1 MPKTKIKSRSQPVI
15 TPPENNMCS
24 QTTLRTFNNP
34 FAFFFLPTLT
44 VQPQRFLQVRRIY
57 SSYLRL
63 THWACSHHNAWGYL
77 GISNLCLQLERMGQ

>member
-1 MPKTKIKSRSQPVI
+1 MPKMKIKSHSQTVT
-15 TPPENNMCS
+15 TPSENNMS
-24 QTTLRTFNNP
+24 TQTMSRTFKNP
-34 FAFFFLPTLT
+34 SPFSFLLTLI
-44 VQPQRFLQVRRIY
+44 VQPQLFLQVRRIY